1 MANMMQPTY
10 GVGRVNPASQLLVE
24 DHLKK
29 CLSKTTAKTWKPYD
43 NPNLPRAQHSA
54 FGDFPKDYLKR
65 KAAGVTT
72 VKPIDKQEVSI
83 AATGTAILKKGDGNG
98 GKTTSLFAPKARPAA
113 QKPRAGAMNARNI
126 PVSEF
131 RLFYDRGDLPV
142 TIRHGPQNE
151 IQWKVDI

>member
-72 VKPIDKQEVSI
+72 VKPIDKHEVSI
-83 AATGTAILKKGDGNG
+83 AASGTAILKKGDGNG